1 MGQLESILQRIFGY
15 TTLREGQRPVMEQLM
30 AGRDVLSVMPTGAG
44 KSLCYQLPA
53 LAMPGITLV
62 VSPLISLMKDQV
74 ESLIHCGV
82 AAAYLNSSL
91 TERQY
96 ALALRYAGEG
106 RYKLIYVA
114 PERLDT
120 PGFLR
125 FAASAPISMVAVD
138 EAHCVS
144 QWGQD
149 FRPSYLKIPEFLAKL
164 PHRPVVGAFTATAT
178 PEVRRDIARGLGLQ
192 DPYEIVSGFDRKNLF
207 FAVEEPRD
215 KRTALLKFLRQH
227 QGESGIIYCNTRKNV
242 DEVTELLC
250 RDGWPAARYHAGL
263 EPEERRHNQEAFVY
277 GDSAIM
283 VATNAFGMGIDKPDV
298 RFVVHY
304 NMPKDMES
312 YYQEAGRAGRDGED
326 AVCLLFYGGRDVV
339 TNRFL
344 IELREENEE
353 VSDESYEARVRRDLE
368 RLRQMT
374 FYCHTQDCLR
384 ATILRYFGEKA
395 PGTCGKCGNCVGGE
409 LEDVTDQARVLLRAV
424 NDSGQRFGM
433 GRIIEIVTGSDT
445 GATAAWGLD
454 DLAVYGRLAGASR
467 DRLRSILRLLAA
479 QDCLVQTEGQ
489 YPILRLGHRAAEVLQ
504 GDRRLYLRQ
513 KRGPKKGEAAAD
525 SFRTAGADEA
535 LLERLK
541 ALRGRMARMG
551 GVPAYVIFSDKTLR
565 EMSAVK
571 PATPA
576 QLRQIGGV
584 GEYKQGR
591 YGREFLDC
599 IRQYVREHEG
609 E

>member
-1 MGQLESILQRIFGY
+1 MDQLQAILQRTFGY

-125 FAASAPISMVAVD
+125 FASQAPISMVAVD

-164 PHRPVVGAFTATAT
+164 PRRPVVGAFTATAT
-178 PEVRRDIARGLGLQ
+178 PEVRQDIARGLGLQ
-192 DPYEIVSGFDRKNLF
+192 NPFEIVSGFDRKNLF
-207 FAVEEPRD
+207 FAVEEPKD
-215 KRTALLKFLRQH
+215 KRTALLKFLHQH
-227 QGESGIIYCNTRKNV
+227 QGESGIVYCNTRKNV
-242 DEVTELLC
+242 DEVTELLHQ
-250 RDGWPAARYHAGL
+250 DGWPVTRYHAGL
-263 EPEERRHNQEAFVY
+263 EAEERRQNQEAFVY
-277 GDSAIM
+277 GNAAIM

-304 NMPKDMES
+304 NMPKDLES
-312 YYQEAGRAGRDGED
+312 YYQEAGRAGRDGEE
-326 AVCLLFYGGRDVV
+326 AMCLLLYGGKDVV

-353 VSDESYEARVRRDLE
+353 VSDEAYEARVSRDLE
-368 RLRQMT
+368 RLKQMT

-395 PGTCGKCGNCVGGE
+395 PGVCGKCSNCAGGDM
-409 LEDVTDQARVLLRAV
+409 EDVTAEARVLLQAV
-424 NDSGQRFGM
+424 DQSGQRFGM
-433 GRIIEIVTGSDT
+433 NRIIEIVTGGDT
-445 GATAAWGLD
+445 GTISAWGLD
-454 DLAVYGRLAGASR
+454 HLAVYGRLAKTPR
-467 DRLRSILRLLAA
+467 DQLRSLLRLLVA

-489 YPILRLGHRAAEVLQ
+489 YPILELGPKAGEVLQ
-504 GDRRLYLRQ
+504 GRQRLYLRR
-513 KRGPKKGEAAAD
+513 KRKAKGQAPAEPV
-525 SFRTAGADEA
+525 RETAADEA

-541 ALRGRMARMG
+541 AVRGRLARMR
-551 GVPAYVIFSDKTLR
+551 GVPAYVIFSDNTLR
-565 EMSAVK
+565 EMSALK
-571 PATPA
+571 PTAVE
-576 QLRQIGGV
+576 QLRQISGV
-584 GEYKQGR
+584 GEYKQNQ
-591 YGREFLDC
+591 YGKEFVAC
-599 IRQYVREHEG
+599 VRKYQQEKG
-609 E
+609 NS

>member
-1 MGQLESILQRIFGY
+1 MDQLQAILQRTFGY
-15 TTLREGQRPVMEQLM
+15 TTLREGQRPVMEQLL

-125 FAASAPISMVAVD
+125 FAAGAPISMVAVD

-149 FRPSYLKIPEFLAKL
+149 FRPSYLKIPDFLAKL
-164 PHRPVVGAFTATAT
+164 PRRPVVGAFTATAT
-178 PEVRRDIARGLGLQ
+178 PEVRRDIARGLGLK
-192 DPYEIVSGFDRKNLF
+192 DPFEIVSGFDRSNLF

-215 KRTALLKFLRQH
+215 KKTALLRFLRQH
-227 QGESGIIYCNTRKNV
+227 QGESGIVYCNTRKNV
-242 DEVTELLC
+242 DEVTELL
-250 RDGWPAARYHAGL
+250 RQDKWPVTRYHAGL
-263 EPEERRHNQEAFVY
+263 EPEERQRNQEAFVY
-277 GDSAIM
+277 GNAAIM

-304 NMPKDMES
+304 NMPKDLES

-326 AVCLLFYGGRDVV
+326 AVCLLLYGGKDVV
-339 TNRFL
+339 TNQFL
-344 IELREENEE
+344 IELRDEKDDSSEEA
-353 VSDESYEARVRRDLE
+353 YQARVSRDLE
-368 RLRQMT
+368 RLKQMT

-395 PGTCGKCGNCVGGE
+395 LGNCGKCGNCVGGDM
-409 LEDVTDQARVLLRAV
+409 EDVTDLGRILLQAV
-424 NDSGQRFGM
+424 DQSGQRFGM
-433 GRIIEIVTGSDT
+433 GRIIEIVTGGDT
-445 GATAAWGLD
+445 GAVTSWSLD
-454 DLAVYGRLAGASR
+454 RLAVYGRLAGTSR
-467 DRLRSILRLLAA
+467 DQLRAVLRLLVS
-479 QDCLVQTEGQ
+479 QGCLIQTEGQ
-489 YPILRLGHRAAEVLQ
+489 YPVLVLGEKAGDVLQ
-504 GDRRLYLRQ
+504 GRQ
-513 KRGPKKGEAAAD
+513 KLFLRRKRSAKGQKAAEPVRE
-525 SFRTAGADEA
+525 SAGDEA

-541 ALRGRMARMG
+541 AVRGRLARMR

-565 EMSAVK
+565 EMSALRPTAVE
-571 PATPA
+571 
-576 QLRQIGGV
+576 QLRQISGV
-584 GEYKQGR
+584 GEYKQSQ
-591 YGREFLDC
+591 YGKDFVACVQKYLQEK
-599 IRQYVREHEG
+599 G
-609 E
+609 EA

>member
-1 MGQLESILQRIFGY
+1 MGQLETILRRTFGY
-15 TTLREGQRPVMEQLM
+15 TALREGQRPVMEQLLS
-30 AGRDVLSVMPTGAG
+30 GRDVLSVMPTGAG

-125 FAASAPISMVAVD
+125 FAANAPISMVAVD

-164 PHRPVVGAFTATAT
+164 PRRPVVGAFTATAT
-178 PEVRRDIARGLGLQ
+178 PEVRRDIARGLSLQ
-192 DPYEIVSGFDRKNLF
+192 GPFEIVSGFDRKNLF
-207 FAVEEPRD
+207 FAVEEPKD

-227 QGESGIIYCNTRKNV
+227 RGESGIVYCNTRRNV

-250 RDGWPAARYHAGL
+250 RDGWPAKRYHAGL
-263 EPEERRHNQEAFVY
+263 EPEERRQNQEAFVY
-277 GDSAIM
+277 GSAAIM

-304 NMPKDMES
+304 NMPKDLES
-312 YYQEAGRAGRDGED
+312 YYQEAGRAGRDGEE
-326 AVCLLFYGGRDVV
+326 AVCLLLYGGKDVV

-353 VSDESYEARVRRDLE
+353 VSDESYEARVSRDLE

-395 PGTCGKCGNCVGGE
+395 PGNCGKCGNCVGGDM
-409 LEDVTDQARVLLRAV
+409 EDVTAEARVLLQAV
-424 NDSGQRFGM
+424 EQSGQRFGM
-433 GRIIEIVTGSDT
+433 GRIIEIVTGADT
-445 GATAAWGLD
+445 EAVEFWGLD
-454 DLAVYGRLAGASR
+454 RLAVYGRLAKKPK
-467 DRLRSILRLLAA
+467 DQLRAILRLLVA
-479 QDCLVQTEGQ
+479 QDCLVKTEDQ
-489 YPILRLGHRAAEVLQ
+489 YPILKLGEGAWEVLRERQ
-504 GDRRLYLRQ
+504 RLYLRR
-513 KRGPKKGEAAAD
+513 KRSPKGHKEVEPVRE
-525 SFRTAGADEA
+525 RTETDGA
-535 LLERLK
+535 LLDRLK
-541 ALRGRMARMG
+541 AVRSRLARMQ

-565 EMSAVK
+565 EMSVLQPTAVE
-571 PATPA
+571 
-576 QLRQIGGV
+576 QLRQISGV
-584 GEYKQGR
+584 GEYKQAQ
-591 YGREFLDC
+591 YGRDFVACVQKYLQEK
-599 IRQYVREHEG
+599 G
-609 E
+609 

>member
-1 MGQLESILQRIFGY
+1 MDQLQAILQRTFGY
-15 TTLREGQRPVMEQLM
+15 TTLREGQRPVMEQLL

-125 FAASAPISMVAVD
+125 FAAGAPISMVAVD

-149 FRPSYLKIPEFLAKL
+149 FRPSYLKIPDFLAKL
-164 PHRPVVGAFTATAT
+164 PSRPVVGAFTATAT
-178 PEVRRDIARGLGLQ
+178 PEVRRDIARGLGLK
-192 DPYEIVSGFDRKNLF
+192 DPFEIVSGFDRSNLF

-215 KRTALLKFLRQH
+215 KKTALLRFLRQH
-227 QGESGIIYCNTRKNV
+227 QGESGIVYCNTRKNV
-242 DEVTELLC
+242 DEVTELL
-250 RDGWPAARYHAGL
+250 RQDKWPVTRYHAGL
-263 EPEERRHNQEAFVY
+263 EPEERQRNQEAFVY
-277 GDSAIM
+277 GNAAIM

-304 NMPKDMES
+304 NMPKDLES

-326 AVCLLFYGGRDVV
+326 AVCLLLYGGKDVV
-339 TNRFL
+339 TNQFL
-344 IELREENEE
+344 IELRDEKDDSSEEA
-353 VSDESYEARVRRDLE
+353 YQARVSRDLE
-368 RLRQMT
+368 RLKQMT

-395 PGTCGKCGNCVGGE
+395 LGNCGKCGNCVGGDM
-409 LEDVTDQARVLLRAV
+409 EDVTDLGRILLQAV
-424 NDSGQRFGM
+424 DQSGQRFGM
-433 GRIIEIVTGSDT
+433 GRIIEIVTGGDT
-445 GATAAWGLD
+445 GAVTSWSLD
-454 DLAVYGRLAGASR
+454 RLAVYGRLAGTSR
-467 DRLRSILRLLAA
+467 DQLRAVLRLLVS
-479 QDCLVQTEGQ
+479 QGCLIQTEGQ
-489 YPILRLGHRAAEVLQ
+489 YPVLVLGEKAGDVLQ
-504 GDRRLYLRQ
+504 GRQ
-513 KRGPKKGEAAAD
+513 KLFLRRKRSAKGQKAAEPVRE
-525 SFRTAGADEA
+525 SAGDEA

-541 ALRGRMARMG
+541 AVRGRLARMR

-565 EMSAVK
+565 EMSALRPTAVE
-571 PATPA
+571 
-576 QLRQIGGV
+576 QLRQISGV
-584 GEYKQGR
+584 GEYKQSQ
-591 YGREFLDC
+591 YGKDFVACVQKYLQEK
-599 IRQYVREHEG
+599 G
-609 E
+609 EA

>member
-1 MGQLESILQRIFGY
+1 MDQLQAILQRTFGY
-15 TTLREGQRPVMEQLM
+15 TTLREGQRPVMEQLL

-125 FAASAPISMVAVD
+125 FAAGAPISMVAVD

-149 FRPSYLKIPEFLAKL
+149 FRPSYLKIPDFLAKL
-164 PHRPVVGAFTATAT
+164 PRRPVVGAFTATAT
-178 PEVRRDIARGLGLQ
+178 PEVRRDIARGLGLK
-192 DPYEIVSGFDRKNLF
+192 DPFEIVSGFDRCNLF

-215 KRTALLKFLRQH
+215 KKTALLRFLRQH
-227 QGESGIIYCNTRKNV
+227 QGESGIVYCNTRKNV

-250 RDGWPAARYHAGL
+250 QDKWPVTRYHAGL
-263 EPEERRHNQEAFVY
+263 EPEERQRNQEAFVY
-277 GDSAIM
+277 GNAAIM

-304 NMPKDMES
+304 NMPKDLES

-326 AVCLLFYGGRDVV
+326 AVCLLLYGGKDVV
-339 TNRFL
+339 TNQFL
-344 IELREENEE
+344 IELRDEKDDSSEEA
-353 VSDESYEARVRRDLE
+353 YQARVSRDLE
-368 RLRQMT
+368 RLKQMT

-395 PGTCGKCGNCVGGE
+395 LGNCGKCGNCVGGDM
-409 LEDVTDQARVLLRAV
+409 EDVTDLGRILLQAV
-424 NDSGQRFGM
+424 DQSGQRFGM
-433 GRIIEIVTGSDT
+433 GRIIEIVTGGDT
-445 GATAAWGLD
+445 GAVTSWSLD
-454 DLAVYGRLAGASR
+454 RLAVYGRLAGTSR
-467 DRLRSILRLLAA
+467 DQLRAVLRLLVS
-479 QDCLVQTEGQ
+479 QGCLIQTEGQ
-489 YPILRLGHRAAEVLQ
+489 YPVLVLGEKAGDVLQ
-504 GDRRLYLRQ
+504 GRQ
-513 KRGPKKGEAAAD
+513 KLFLRRKRSAKGQKAAEPVRE
-525 SFRTAGADEA
+525 SAGDEA

-541 ALRGRMARMG
+541 AVRGRLARMR

-565 EMSAVK
+565 EMSALRPTAVE
-571 PATPA
+571 
-576 QLRQIGGV
+576 QLRQISGV
-584 GEYKQGR
+584 GEYKQSQ
-591 YGREFLDC
+591 YGKDFVACVQKYLQEK
-599 IRQYVREHEG
+599 G
-609 E
+609 EA

>member
-1 MGQLESILQRIFGY
+1 MESPETILRRVFGY
-15 TTLREGQRPVMEQLM
+15 TQLREGQRPVIEQLL

-53 LAMPGITLV
+53 LAMPGIALV

-125 FAASAPISMVAVD
+125 FAAQAPISLVAVD

-149 FRPSYLKIPEFLAKL
+149 FRPSYLKIPEFLSRL
-164 PHRPVVGAFTATAT
+164 PRRPVVGAFTATAT
-178 PEVRRDIARGLGLQ
+178 PEVRRDIARGLALR
-192 DPYEIVSGFDRKNLF
+192 DPFETVSGFDRRNLF

-215 KRTALLKFLRQH
+215 KRAALLRFLRQH
-227 QGESGIIYCNTRKNV
+227 QGESGIVYCNTRKNV
-242 DEVTELLC
+242 EEVAELLC
-250 RDGWPAARYHAGL
+250 REGWPATRYHAGL
-263 EPEERRHNQEAFVY
+263 EPEERRRNQEAFVY
-277 GDSAIM
+277 GNAVIM

-326 AVCLLFYGGRDVV
+326 AVCLLLYGGKDVV

-409 LEDVTDQARVLLRAV
+409 MEDVTDQARVLLRAV

-433 GRIIEIVTGSDT
+433 GRIIEIVTGGDT
-445 GATAAWGLD
+445 GAVAAWGLD
-454 DLAVYGRLAGASR
+454 DLAVYGQMANLSR
-467 DRLRSILRLLAA
+467 DRLRAILRLLVA
-479 QDCLVQTEGQ
+479 QGCLVQTQGQ
-489 YPILRLGHRAAEVLQ
+489 YPVLQLGEKAGEVLRGQQKLFLRRKRSAGERGAAEP
-504 GDRRLYLRQ
+504 LR
-513 KRGPKKGEAAAD
+513 GTE
-525 SFRTAGADEA
+525 ADEV

-541 ALRGRMARMG
+541 AVRGRLARMG
-551 GVPAYVIFSDKTLR
+551 GVPAYVVFSDKTLR
-565 EMSAVK
+565 EMSTAK
-571 PATPA
+571 PNTPA
-576 QLRQIGGV
+576 QLRQISGV
-584 GEYKQGR
+584 GEYKQSQ
-591 YGREFLDC
+591 YGEAFLAC
-599 IRQYVREHEG
+599 IRQYVQEQAGRQ
-609 E
+609 

>member
-1 MGQLESILQRIFGY
+1 MGQLETILQRTFGY
-15 TTLREGQRPVMEQLM
+15 TRLREGQRPVMEQLM

-125 FAASAPISMVAVD
+125 FAATAPISMVAVD

-149 FRPSYLKIPEFLAKL
+149 FRPSYLKIPEFLQKL
-164 PHRPVVGAFTATAT
+164 PRRPVVGAFTATAT
-178 PEVRRDIARGLGLQ
+178 PEVRRDIARGLGLR
-192 DPYEIVSGFDRKNLF
+192 DPFEIVSGFDRKNLF
-207 FAVEEPRD
+207 FAVEEPKD

-227 QGESGIIYCNTRKNV
+227 KGESGIVYCNTRRTV
-242 DEVTELLC
+242 DEVAELLC

-263 EPEERRHNQEAFVY
+263 EPEERRRNQEAFVY
-277 GDSAIM
+277 GNCTIM

-326 AVCLLFYGGRDVV
+326 AVCLLLYGGKDVV
-339 TNRFL
+339 TSRFL

-353 VSDESYEARVRRDLE
+353 VSDEVYEARVRRDLE

-374 FYCHTQDCLR
+374 FYCHTQECLR

-395 PGTCGKCGNCVGGE
+395 PGNCGKCGNCVGSDM
-409 LEDVTDQARVLLRAV
+409 EDVTAEARVLLQTV
-424 NDSGQRFGM
+424 DQSGQRFGM
-433 GRIIEIVTGSDT
+433 GRIIEIAAGGDT
-445 GATAAWGLD
+445 GAVAAWGLD
-454 DLAVYGRLAGASR
+454 RLAAYGRLASVPR
-467 DRLRSILRLLAA
+467 DQLRAILRLLVA
-479 QDCLVQTEGQ
+479 QDCLTQTEGQ
-489 YPILRLGHRAAEVLQ
+489 YPILELGPKAGEVLQ
-504 GDRRLYLRQ
+504 GRQKLYLRRKRPPKGQ
-513 KRGPKKGEAAAD
+513 KAEPVQEE
-525 SFRTAGADEA
+525 RTADEA

-541 ALRGRMARMG
+541 AVRSRLARMR

-565 EMSAVK
+565 EMSALK
-571 PATPA
+571 PTAVE
-576 QLRQIGGV
+576 QLRQVGGV
-584 GEYKQGR
+584 GEYKQAQ
-591 YGREFLDC
+591 YGRDFVAC
-599 IRQYVREHEG
+599 VRNYLQEKE
-609 E
+609 